1 MPETTNAVE
10 LTQAEVTKVCVL
22 LRREE
27 SGPALRQAR
36 DRVQGLRSD
45 LVPSIATSADAAYG
59 GVLGRIMF
67 ADGPTEPTLADGV
80 PCLAAHMAH
89 GSCAPVQEIWRT
101 DRPVRSGVVG
111 EAGAVFAEDGEHL
124 FYAVRLG
131 PQPVYRERVRDLYES
146 ALRFTWERGYTDLV
160 RMWNLIGDITGPN
173 AEGVEIYRDFCVGR
187 AEAFASWQ
195 AQIPQL
201 PAATGIGTLSPGID
215 LWFLA
220 AKQGRTVHLEN
231 PRQTPAYKYP
241 TRYGPKSPSFAR
253 ATFLQGQQAGSLFVS
268 GTASILGE
276 DTAHVDDIARQTLE
290 TLRNIDVLVS
300 GDNLGRHGVSGDGYT
315 VRDLDQVKVYV
326 RDPEHLATVRDICT
340 QVFYPDSEIA
350 YFNVNA
356 CRPDLLVEIE
366 GVCR

>member
-1 MPETTNAVE
+1 MQEKTYAVE
-10 LTQAEVTKVCVL
+10 PTQAAVTKVGDL

-27 SGPALRQAR
+27 PGLALRQPR
-36 DRVQGLRSD
+36 DHMQGLRSD
-45 LVPSIATSADAAYG
+45 LVPSIAKSADAACG
-59 GVLGRIMF
+59 GILGRIIF
-67 ADGPTEPTLADGV
+67 ADGPAEPTLADGV
-80 PCLAAHMAH
+80 PCLTTHMAN
-89 GSCAPVQEIWRT
+89 GSGAPVEEIWRT
-101 DRPVRSGVVG
+101 DRPVRSGAVG
-111 EAGAVFAEDGEHL
+111 EAVFAEDGEHL

-131 PQPVYRERVRDLYES
+131 PQPVYRERVRELYEN

-187 AEAFASWQ
+187 AEAFATWG
-195 AQIPQL
+195 AQFPQL

-215 LWFLA
+215 LCLLA
-220 AKQGRTVHLEN
+220 TKQGRTVYLEN

-253 ATFLQGQQAGSLFVS
+253 ATFLRGQQAGSLFVS

-276 DTAHVDDIARQTLE
+276 ETAHVDDIARQTLE
-290 TLRNIDVLVS
+290 ALRNIDVLVGS
-300 GDNLGRHGVSGDGYT
+300 DNLGRHGVSGDGYT

-326 RDPEHLATVRDICT
+326 RDPEHLPAVRDICT
-340 QVFYPDSEIA
+340 KVFYSDSKIA
-350 YFNVNA
+350 YFNVKV